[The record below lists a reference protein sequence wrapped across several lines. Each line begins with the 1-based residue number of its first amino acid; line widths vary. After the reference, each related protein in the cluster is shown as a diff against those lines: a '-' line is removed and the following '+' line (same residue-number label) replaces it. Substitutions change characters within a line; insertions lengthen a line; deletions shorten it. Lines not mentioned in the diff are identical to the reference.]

1 MVGYILAD
9 SRAEAVVISAPLLAP
24 LLPVVELVGR
34 AVALARPSLG
44 RVNAFQVVARRV

>member
-1 MVGYILAD
+1 MAPSGPRGYLRRAAALAVG
-9 SRAEAVVISAPLLAP
+9 VP

-44 RVNAFQVVARRV
+44 RVNAFQVVARRA